1 MTTSGMTAFEELRG
15 MPLFAGLSDGELQ
28 EVVAEGDEVRVG
40 RGEVYAREGEP
51 VEHLYVVLEGELRI
65 SKLVDG
71 REVVLNTYTPGIF
84 FAEVPLLSGTPF
96 LASGRAL
103 SDSRLFRIPNELFR
117 RMLSRYPAFSEAILE
132 TMAGRVQSLQS
143 VAVERRK
150 LDSLSTLAAGLAHEL
165 NNPAAASRRA
175 AADLQSYLE
184 RLRYYSVELSRQR
197 LAPEKLDELEALT
210 KSVIHN
216 PPDAGDPL
224 ERGELEEELA
234 FWLEDRGVEDGWE
247 LASSLA
253 DSGVDIASLEAVTGG
268 LPSRS
273 VPVVAGYLEATLGA
287 AALVEE
293 IGSGVT
299 RVSGLVDAVKVY
311 SHMDQAP
318 LREVDI
324 NGELDSTLA
333 VLGYRLGDI
342 EVTRDYD
349 ENLPRVA
356 AYGGEL
362 NQAWTGLLDNAV
374 DAITRRNCGPGH
386 IRLRT
391 TCENDRV
398 LVEVSDDGP
407 GIPED
412 IRGRIFEPFFT
423 TKDVGEG
430 AGLGLDVSYRV
441 VVGRHGGDIRVVSGD
456 SGTRVEVRLPVE
468 QGSTEGR

>member
-1 MTTSGMTAFEELRG
+1 M
-15 MPLFAGLSDGELQ
+15 
-28 EVVAEGDEVRVG
+28 
-40 RGEVYAREGEP
+40 
-51 VEHLYVVLEGELRI
+51 
-65 SKLVDG
+65 
-71 REVVLNTYTPGIF
+71 
-84 FAEVPLLSGTPF
+84 
-96 LASGRAL
+96 
-103 SDSRLFRIPNELFR
+103 
-117 RMLSRYPAFSEAILE
+117 
-132 TMAGRVQSLQS
+132 
-143 VAVERRK
+143 
-150 LDSLSTLAAGLAHEL
+150 
-165 NNPAAASRRA
+165 
-175 AADLQSYLE
+175 
-184 RLRYYSVELSRQR
+184 
-197 LAPEKLDELEALT
+197 
-210 KSVIHN
+210 
-216 PPDAGDPL
+216 
-224 ERGELEEELA
+224 EEELA

-293 IGSGVT
+293 VGSGVT
-299 RVSGLVDAVKVY
+299 RISGLVDAVKVY

-318 LREVDI
+318 LQEVDV

-333 VLGYRLGDI
+333 VLGYRLGGI

-362 NQAWTGLLDNAV
+362 NQAWTVLLDNAV
-374 DAITRRNCGPGH
+374 DAITRRNRGPGH

-441 VVGRHGGDIRVVSGD
+441 VVGRHGGDIRVVSGA